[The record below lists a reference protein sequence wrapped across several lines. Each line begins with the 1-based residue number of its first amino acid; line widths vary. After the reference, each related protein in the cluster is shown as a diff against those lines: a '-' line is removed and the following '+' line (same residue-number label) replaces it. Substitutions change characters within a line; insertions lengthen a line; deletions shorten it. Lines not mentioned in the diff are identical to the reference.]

1 MLDRLYLV
9 KHGLPLSVLP
19 VDPATSPSS
28 TTPAAQVGYASMQS
42 ARRGHVHGTAS
53 RLAAVER
60 AEAYVRA
67 RPGTSVPI
75 SRLSR
80 IVGLSERCLRNA
92 FYGVRGMSPKRRFIA
107 ERLED
112 ARRALSDTHHGD
124 TTVTGV
130 ATRYGFYELGRFA
143 ASYKEA
149 FGETPSATLRGT
161 ARRWTAAHTPDTTE
175 QAHAYRW

>member
-1 MLDRLYLV
+1 M
-9 KHGLPLSVLP
+9 
-19 VDPATSPSS
+19 
-28 TTPAAQVGYASMQS
+28 
-42 ARRGHVHGTAS
+42 
-53 RLAAVER
+53 
-60 AEAYVRA
+60 
-67 RPGTSVPI
+67 
-75 SRLSR
+75 
-80 IVGLSERCLRNA
+80 VGLSERGLRNA

-112 ARRALSDTHHGD
+112 ARRALCDGRQSG

-161 ARRWTAAHTPDTTE
+161 LRRWTAADTPQTTE
-175 QAHAYRW
+175 QVHAYHW